1 MPIQKHPLSNRTST
15 VISLVLALLLIPALL
30 FVLWWLP
37 DVVDAML
44 NIPDNLG
51 NRLEM
56 KEWERTAVLFAA
68 YLIVFV
74 AFVTVGFLIALLR
87 LTLTEAIFSQTA
99 LHVLRWLSLCCFA
112 IGLLFCYVGIY
123 FQLAFC
129 VMLAAFCLGVSLRV
143 VKNVIEEATRI
154 KSENDFTI

>member
-1 MPIQKHPLSNRTST
+1 MPISKRHLSNRTSA
-15 VISLVLALLLIPALL
+15 VISLVLALSLIPALL

-44 NIPDNLG
+44 SIPDNLG
-51 NRLEM
+51 NRAEM
-56 KEWERTAVLFAA
+56 QEWERTAVLLTA

-74 AFVTVGFLIALLR
+74 AFVTVGFLITLLR

-99 LHVLRWLSLCCFA
+99 LLVLRALSLCCFA
-112 IGLLFCYVGIY
+112 IGLLFCYVGFY

-143 VKNVIEEATRI
+143 VKNVIAEAMRL
-154 KSENDFTI
+154 KSENDLTI